1 MAIGKPLLVNQRRG
15 VPNPV
20 LSAQT
25 QQLSSNVP
33 VQKLAMLDYSIGQ
46 NNAKA
51 AGAVSSELL
60 SMIDK
65 GMQAALYVDNT
76 KREYKRLSLM
86 EDWQKSN
93 MDFQGRFAQAR
104 TPDAQATVIADYE
117 NDTQNRIAAYSE
129 SQGTGTKQKAQ
140 LADLRNTANTQFSKF
155 SVTHQNSLFKQ
166 TAGML
171 QTDTATIAQ
180 SVVEDVNIDPVS
192 AFKKISDN
200 FGEMVGIGAL
210 DATTARYQ
218 QGLLQD
224 KMITGRSG
232 LFARNYAKDV
242 LAEGRK
248 LPSDQEFKTQI
259 NGVMGLE
266 LSERRLKLASRSF
279 TDTYYK
285 ELKSFNSQVAAED
298 AHNKEAISEDLAAFE
313 SEYKE
318 EILNKLLTSERK
330 EELINKAKQ
339 FDGVEDG
346 YSGRI
351 KVLLDAV
358 QFGTPSQPVVDE
370 FTLGQAGL
378 DLQAVLHAGGQA
390 GHGVD
395 YYDLEAV
402 EYAARNAGGEYAGMN
417 ENTILGIVKYY
428 RNENAALITQ
438 FSQRVPLLLKT
449 NIVAALKNKDIFL
462 QSDEPGMT
470 PEFWNAMAAT
480 RNLNWSSTFAQDP
493 AYGEA
498 FARVESV
505 LAQAANKGTGPY
517 DKDEIGDDVAAR
529 TVALNSFIQRTIATE
544 FGAATAQK
552 KAKSKATEDKLV
564 EGDKDQ
570 SRRNFRLGGTTAK
583 GQPYAGALQD
593 SAKNLTDTLSKQGV
607 DKYQGITERIA
618 TDLKRMKAEA
628 QPEWVKK
635 TDKALAAIGSK
646 IVEKIPTMKD
656 VASMV
661 MGNVPT
667 SYITGVKNKKLLN
680 ELQDMVGRP
689 LTPDELAGKDEDIN
703 EMSRTI
709 IKRDSQIPVVGF
721 ITSIFSGSAA
731 ETEKKLENLAYEF
744 KHQSLEGIQ
753 KGLESAKP
761 KPEPLPVVEK
771 PRTAI
776 EDLAQGAEGNPLLK
790 GAMELASSV
799 LSPSEAEGASTYQDP
814 NFDPTATGPR
824 GFDQDNQPQEGTR
837 NELAQALGLTPD
849 SAGARFEGGTS
860 EESDIEGY
868 TEEQVDM
875 PPVVMDEIVV
885 SDSATPLNR
894 AQQRFEA
901 FNQAF
906 PDAEPSER
914 VKLRKLQ
921 DTMKF
926 QDKQRVLFDK
936 SIMDKEL
943 GLADRKVMKGMP
955 YISSTLAGP
964 GKIKDS
970 QGNLLPED
978 KREPQLNL
986 SRKQRPVK
994 NISDAPMTNNL
1005 YEASTVKSGL
1015 TIGFGHDVTQAELRA
1030 GAIHGIT
1037 FIDSKTGNFIDL
1049 NNTQLEAI
1057 FQKDLQGSNEVAKQ
1071 HFNNKGFGISFEDI
1085 PEELQLFLA
1094 ERAFSTGTNAMPDA
1108 DAAFKK
1114 ALGLKES
1121 LSRSL
1126 KDKRINKKSKA
1137 YNLQVKEL
1145 KKAVDSFIFNVKERK
1160 AIQPRVDALFKMANT
1175 KDGLYR
1181 FFNLHGNY
1189 EGK

>member
-1 MAIGKPLLVNQRRG
+1 MAICKPLLVNQRRG

-117 NDTQNRIAAYSE
+117 TDTQNRIAAYSD
-129 SQGTGTKQKAQ
+129 SQGTGAKQKAQ

-171 QTDTATIAQ
+171 ATDTATIAR

-200 FGEMVGIGAL
+200 YGEMVAIGAL
-210 DATTARYQ
+210 DAPTARYQ

-242 LAEGRK
+242 LAEGRE
-248 LPSDQEFKTQI
+248 LPSDKEFKTQI

-285 ELKSFNSQVAAED
+285 ELKAFNSQVAAED

-313 SEYKE
+313 AEYKE
-318 EILNKLLTSERK
+318 EILNKLLTPERK
-330 EELINKAKQ
+330 EELINKAQQ

-358 QFGTPSQPVVDE
+358 QFGTPSQPVVDH
-370 FTLGQAGL
+370 FTVGQGGL
-378 DLQAVLHAGGQA
+378 DLQAVLQSG
-390 GHGVD
+390 GVD

-402 EYAARNAGGEYAGMN
+402 EYAMRNAGGEYAGMN
-417 ENTILGIVKYY
+417 ENTILGVVKHY

-438 FSQRVPLLLKT
+438 FSKRAPLLLKT
-449 NIVAALKNKDIFL
+449 NMVAAMQNNQIFL
-462 QSDEPGMT
+462 QSEEAGMS
-470 PEFWNAMAAT
+470 PEFWNAIKKTTA
-480 RNLNWSSTFAQDP
+480 LNWENVFAQDP
-493 AYGEA
+493 EYGEA
-498 FARVESV
+498 FSRVQGV
-505 LAQAANKGTGPY
+505 LAQAATQGTGPY
-517 DKDEIGDDVAAR
+517 NKDEIGDDIAAR
-529 TVALNSFIQRTIATE
+529 TVALNSFIQQTIATE

-552 KAKSKATEDKLV
+552 RGKVQAAEDKLV

-570 SRRNFRLGGTTAK
+570 ARRNFRLGGTTAK
-583 GQPYAGALQD
+583 GKPYAGALQD

-709 IKRDSQIPVVGF
+709 IKRDSQLPVIGVIKSF
-721 ITSIFSGSAA
+721 FSGSDA

-776 EDLAQGAEGNPLLK
+776 EDLAQGAEDNPLLK
-790 GAMELASSV
+790 GAIELASSV
-799 LSPSEAEGASTYQDP
+799 LSPSDAEGASTYQDP

-837 NELAQALGLTPD
+837 NELAQALGLAPD

-868 TEEQVDM
+868 TEEPVDM

-885 SDSATPLNR
+885 SEQAQPHVLSGLPKETQEDIKRQLGDSYFQSNYFTKEHDLVRKDLKQEVKDNIKSFSAILGQEKKLPFTKHLEVLT
-894 AQQRFEA
+894 QME
-901 FNQAF
+901 
-906 PDAEPSER
+906 DGGISEDKTTF
-914 VKLRKLQ
+914 VHRK
-921 DTMKF
+921 DDPAGVFTAMF
-926 QDKQRVLFDK
+926 GVTTTTANTVF
-936 SIMDKEL
+936 KEL
-943 GLADRKVMKGMP
+943 NITNKKGKLITFKKGDKITKEQALTVVAHIRKEALDDIEDTLKNSPITLTDEQKEVLVLLAHNVGKLSTGGAPKGMKA
-955 YISSTLAGP
+955 L
-964 GKIKDS
+964 
-970 QGNLLPED
+970 
-978 KREPQLNL
+978 KR
-986 SRKQRPVK
+986 
-994 NISDAPMTNNL
+994 
-1005 YEASTVKSGL
+1005 G
-1015 TIGFGHDVTQAELRA
+1015 
-1030 GAIHGIT
+1030 
-1037 FIDSKTGNFIDL
+1037 
-1049 NNTQLEAI
+1049 
-1057 FQKDLQGSNEVAKQ
+1057 DLQAAKIEFFSRAEGPNKSNKV
-1071 HFNNKGFGISFEDI
+1071 
-1085 PEELQLFLA
+1085 
-1094 ERAFSTGTNAMPDA
+1094 FSHGL
-1108 DAAFKK
+1108 FKK
-1114 ALGLKES
+1114 NNQLLGL
-1121 LSRSL
+1121 
-1126 KDKRINKKSKA
+1126 
-1137 YNLQVKEL
+1137 
-1145 KKAVDSFIFNVKERK
+1145 FERFS
-1160 AIQPRVDALFKMANT
+1160 A
-1175 KDGLYR
+1175 
-1181 FFNLHGNY
+1181 
-1189 EGK
+1189 